1 MAEAEDGRGRR
12 VCIRV
17 RISPDPHRWSVTWPA
32 VPRSPGS
39 SASAPAPDGARQ
51 LFDPEEPPAQ
61 GAGSELGS
69 TDAEERA
76 GVLSIGGLYD
86 EVEAA
91 LAQSFPRRRHLWVRG
106 EIQNLSDHSRSGH
119 LYLDLVDPEEEMAPG
134 RGVGGGGPG
143 GRGRARGGEPV
154 LKVKCWRTAWAPLRH
169 SLAKEGIELADGM
182 VVVLRGS
189 LDLYRARGELSFIL
203 ADIDVTALMGRL
215 AAQRTKLLATL
226 EAEGL
231 LRRNAAA
238 VLPDVAVHVG
248 LVASPGTEGCR
259 DFLGQ
264 LTGSGFGFHVS
275 HVKVPV
281 QGPGAPASIARAVT
295 MLGRGGC
302 DVVAIVRGGGGRAD
316 LAAFESEVVARAVAA
331 CPVQV
336 WTGIGHTGDQTVA
349 DIVAARACIT
359 PTECGQAIVSRTAQ
373 WWGRHVVEPARF
385 LAGRA
390 PSFLSEASARDARA
404 RGRLTAT
411 ARQQI
416 RVHRERLAGR
426 AFSAA
431 RWAPSALERSEG
443 ALHSRAVRVE
453 VLAVGQLDRRDEHVR
468 GWRRLLAAY
477 DVDRQLE
484 RGYSLTLTAD
494 GSLVRGAG
502 DVAPGQ
508 EIVTRL
514 AGGSVRST
522 VDGVAVDAERVDV
535 ESNGTDEDEA
545 T

>member
-1 MAEAEDGRGRR
+1 
-12 VCIRV
+12 
-17 RISPDPHRWSVTWPA
+17 
-32 VPRSPGS
+32 VPRPSAS
-39 SASAPAPDGARQ
+39 SASAARPGGARQ

-61 GAGSELGS
+61 DGPSVDEPS
-69 TDAEERA
+69 DAEKRA

-119 LYLDLVDPEEEMAPG
+119 LYLDLVDPEEEAAG
-134 RGVGGGGPG
+134 HGAGTGAGG
-143 GRGRARGGEPV
+143 GRGRSRARGGEPV
-154 LKVKCWRTAWAPLRH
+154 LKVKCWRTSWAPLRH

-231 LRRNAAA
+231 LRRNAA
-238 VLPDVAVHVG
+238 VGLPDVVTHVG
-248 LVASPGTEGCR
+248 LVASPETEGCR

-264 LTGSGFGFHVS
+264 LTGSGFGFRIS

-295 MLGRGGC
+295 MLGRSGC
-302 DVVAIVRGGGGRAD
+302 DVVAVVRGGGGRAD

-336 WTGIGHTGDQTVA
+336 WTGIGHTGDQAVA

-359 PTECGQAIVSRTAQ
+359 PTECGQSIVSRTAS
-373 WWGRHVVEPARF
+373 WWGRHVAEPAAF
-385 LAGRA
+385 LAGRV
-390 PSFLSEASARDARA
+390 PSFLSDASARDARA

-411 ARQQI
+411 ARQQL
-416 RVHRERLAGR
+416 RVHRERLSGR
-426 AFSAA
+426 AVAAA
-431 RWAPSALERSEG
+431 RRAPSAVERSEG
-443 ALHSRAVRVE
+443 VLSERAGRLG
-453 VLAVGQLDRRDEHVR
+453 VLAVDHLGRRDEQVR

-484 RGYSLTLTAD
+484 RGYSLTLTA
-494 GSLVRGAG
+494 GGALVRRAA

-514 AGGSVRST
+514 ADGSVRST
-522 VDGVAVDAERVDV
+522 VEGVEKV
-535 ESNGTDEDEA
+535 EVQSDGTDESGA
-545 T
+545 A

>member
-1 MAEAEDGRGRR
+1 
-12 VCIRV
+12 
-17 RISPDPHRWSVTWPA
+17 
-32 VPRSPGS
+32 VPRSPAS
-39 SASAPAPDGARQ
+39 SASAPAPGGARQ

-61 GAGSELGS
+61 GAGSDHES

-119 LYLDLVDPEEEMAPG
+119 LYLDLVDPEEELAG
-134 RGVGGGGPG
+134 RGGT
-143 GRGRARGGEPV
+143 RGRARGGEPV

-231 LRRNAAA
+231 LRSNGS
-238 VLPDVAVHVG
+238 VGLPDVAVHVG
-248 LVASPGTEGCR
+248 LVASPETEGCR

-264 LTGSGFGFHVS
+264 LTGSGFGFRVS

-281 QGPGAPASIARAVT
+281 QGPGAPASIARAVA
-295 MLGRGGC
+295 MLGRSGC
-302 DVVAIVRGGGGRAD
+302 DVVAMVRGGGGRAD

-349 DIVAARACIT
+349 DIVAARAYIT
-359 PTECGQAIVSRTAQ
+359 PTECGQAIVSRTSQ
-373 WWGRHVVEPARF
+373 WWGRRVVEPAAF
-385 LAGRA
+385 LAERV
-390 PSFLSEASARDARA
+390 PSFLSDASARDARA

-411 ARQQI
+411 ARQQL

-426 AFSAA
+426 AVSAA
-431 RWAPSALERSEG
+431 RRAPSALERSEG
-443 ALHSRAVRVE
+443 ALGSRAVRLE
-453 VLAVGQLDRRDEHVR
+453 VLAVGQLDRRDEQVR

-484 RGYSLTLTAD
+484 RGYSLTLTSD
-494 GSLVRGAG
+494 GSLLRRAA

-514 AGGSVRST
+514 ADGSVRST

-535 ESNGTDEDEA
+535 ESNGTDEDGA
-545 T
+545 A

>member
-1 MAEAEDGRGRR
+1 MS
-12 VCIRV
+12 I
-17 RISPDPHRWSVTWPA
+17 
-32 VPRSPGS
+32 PR
-39 SASAPAPDGARQ
+39 ASAATSGDTRR
-51 LFDPEEPPAQ
+51 LFDPEEPPIEGAE
-61 GAGSELGS
+61 AGSGPVKG
-69 TDAEERA
+69 TEERA

-86 EVEAA
+86 EVQAA

-119 LYLDLVDPEEEMAPG
+119 LYLDLVDPEEDGSRGGGRGPG
-134 RGVGGGGPG
+134 RGG
-143 GRGRARGGEPV
+143 ARGGEPV
-154 LKVKCWRTAWAPLRH
+154 LKVKCWRSSWAPLRH

-189 LDLYRARGELSFIL
+189 LELYRARGELSFIL

-238 VLPDVAVHVG
+238 GLPDVALHVG
-248 LVASPGTEGCR
+248 LVASPDTEGCR

-264 LTGSGFGFHVS
+264 LTASGFGFRVS

-295 MLGRGGC
+295 MLGRSGC
-302 DVVAIVRGGGGRAD
+302 DVVVLVRGGGGRTD
-316 LAAFESEVVARAVAA
+316 LAAFESEIVARAVAA

-336 WTGIGHTGDQTVA
+336 WTGIGHTGDQSVA

-359 PTECGQAIVSRTAQ
+359 PTECGQAIVSRAAQ
-373 WWGRHVVEPARF
+373 WWGRHVAKPAAF
-385 LAGRA
+385 LADRV
-390 PSFLSEASARDARA
+390 PSFLSDASARDVRA

-411 ARQQI
+411 ARQQL
-416 RVHRERLAGR
+416 RVHGERLSGR
-426 AFSAA
+426 AAAAA
-431 RWAPSALERSEG
+431 RRAPSALERSEG
-443 ALHSRAVRVE
+443 VVAARAARLG
-453 VLAVGQLDRRDEHVR
+453 VLAVDQLGRRDEQVR

-494 GSLVRGAG
+494 GALVRRAG
-502 DVAPGQ
+502 DVAPGAQ
-508 EIVTRL
+508 IVTRL
-514 AGGSVRST
+514 ANGSVRST
-522 VDGVAVDAERVDV
+522 VERAEVDGDGA
-535 ESNGTDEDEA
+535 DEDGA
-545 T
+545 A